1 MSIIYSSYKSIW
13 TFFCKYDCYGL
24 HGELVIHF
32 LVSNSCRGVVEH
44 ICLIRAKED
53 LSEEQ
58 EKDMLDY
65 LYTTQY
71 QMRGIIAISLG
82 DPFNII
88 LMYQIT
94 TCDVYVTEGNCHNE

>member
-1 MSIIYSSYKSIW
+1 M
-13 TFFCKYDCYGL
+13 TM
-24 HGELVIHF
+24 
-32 LVSNSCRGVVEH
+32 
-44 ICLIRAKED
+44 IRKED

-94 TCDVYVTEGNCHNE
+94 TCDAYVTKGNCHNE